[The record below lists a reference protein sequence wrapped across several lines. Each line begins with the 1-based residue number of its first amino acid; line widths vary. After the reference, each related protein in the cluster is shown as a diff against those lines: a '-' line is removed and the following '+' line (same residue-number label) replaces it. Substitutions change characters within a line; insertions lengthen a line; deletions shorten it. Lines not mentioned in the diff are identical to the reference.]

1 MEIAFVKLTAN
12 GNDFVVIDEYQRTII
27 PDEMKGQFAAL
38 FCDRHFGIGADG
50 ILFLSRSEQADLR
63 MRLFQPDA
71 SEAEMC
77 GNGIRC
83 FAKYALDAGYVQG
96 DFMVETLAGI
106 IRVTPDYADD
116 LFSASITMPS
126 PRFDRKEIPAT
137 GLGEYHEKIEGFD
150 VYAVTVGVP
159 HAIIIV
165 PDADAVALARIGPVI
180 RHHETFPNGANVDIV
195 QVIDRKNIRIRTFE
209 RGVEGET
216 LSCGTGAAASA
227 VIAHRLDLVGEQVE
241 VETNGG
247 PLSIFMGDE
256 VRADGPATTVFSG
269 LIEF

>member
-1 MEIAFVKLTAN
+1 
-12 GNDFVVIDEYQRTII
+12 
-27 PDEMKGQFAAL
+27 
-38 FCDRHFGIGADG
+38 
-50 ILFLSRSEQADLR
+50 
-63 MRLFQPDA
+63 
-71 SEAEMC
+71 MC

-83 FAKYALDAGYVQG
+83 FAKYAVDTGYVSG
-96 DFMVETLAGI
+96 DFTVGTLAGI

-116 LFSASITMPS
+116 LFSASIIMPTS
-126 PRFDRKEIPAT
+126 RFDRKEIPAT

-159 HAIIIV
+159 HAIVIV
-165 PDADAVALARIGPVI
+165 PDISAVDLARVGPII
-180 RHHETFPNGANVDIV
+180 RHHESFPNGANVDLV
-195 QVIDRKNIRIRTFE
+195 QVIDTNNIRIRTFE

-227 VIAHRLDLVGEQVE
+227 VMAHRLGLVGEQVE

-247 PLSIFMGDE
+247 PLSILIGNE
-256 VRADGPATTVFSG
+256 VRSDGPANTVFRG